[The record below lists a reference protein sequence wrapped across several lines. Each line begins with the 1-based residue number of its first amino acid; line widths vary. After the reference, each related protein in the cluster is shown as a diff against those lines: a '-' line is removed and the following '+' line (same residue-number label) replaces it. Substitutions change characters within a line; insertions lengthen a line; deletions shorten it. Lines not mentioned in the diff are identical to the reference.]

1 MQVTSPLRKFM
12 LTSPQMEDKHT
23 MSDKVTKLMARIK
36 ALEDELEEAFD
47 EQRAALNMRI
57 EHGRAVF
64 DKEVQRRHA
73 ALRTGLLQYIVG
85 SRPLIVLTA
94 PVIYAVIIPFV
105 LLDLFVTIYQAVCF
119 PVYGIEKVRRRDYLA
134 IDRHRLQYLNA
145 LEKLNCVYCG
155 YGNGLLAYAS
165 EIAGRTEKFW
175 CPIKH
180 AQRMA
185 RSHHHYPE
193 FADYGDADA
202 YRARVDN
209 WPHHLKDDEET

>member
-1 MQVTSPLRKFM
+1 MT
-12 LTSPQMEDKHT
+12 
-23 MSDKVTKLMARIK
+23 DKVSALINQIK
-36 ALEDELEEAFD
+36 ALEDELEDAFE
-47 EQRAALNMRI
+47 EQRKALHLRI

-64 DKEVQRRHA
+64 DKEIQRQHA
-73 ALRTGLLQYIVG
+73 ALRTSLLKYVVG

-94 PVIYAVIIPFV
+94 PFIYAVIIPFV
-105 LLDLFVTIYQAVCF
+105 LLDLFVTVYQAICF
-119 PVYGIEKVRRRDYLA
+119 PVYGIEKVRRGDYLS

-165 EIAGRTEKFW
+165 EIAGRTERFW

-185 RSHHHYPE
+185 RTHPYYPD
-193 FADYGDADA
+193 FADYGDAEA
-202 YRARVDN
+202 YRKKIEDLSAHPKNPD
-209 WPHHLKDDEET
+209 

>member
-1 MQVTSPLRKFM
+1 
-12 LTSPQMEDKHT
+12 
-23 MSDKVTKLMARIK
+23 MSDKVTALIARIK
-36 ALEDELEEAFD
+36 ALEDELEQEFE
-47 EQRAALNMRI
+47 EQRTALNMHI
-57 EHGRAVF
+57 ERGRAVF
-64 DKEVQRRHA
+64 DKEVQRRHK
-73 ALRTGLLQYIVG
+73 ALRTGLLKYVVG

-119 PVYGIEKVRRRDYLA
+119 PVYGIDKVRRRDYIA

-155 YGNGLLAYAS
+155 YGNGLLAYAA

-185 RSHHHYPE
+185 RTHAQYPE

-202 YRARVDN
+202 YRARVAA
-209 WPHHLKDDEET
+209 LKNHPNNAHEPD

>member
-1 MQVTSPLRKFM
+1 
-12 LTSPQMEDKHT
+12 
-23 MSDKVTKLMARIK
+23 MSDKINTLIARIK
-36 ALEDELEEAFD
+36 SLEDELEEAFD

-105 LLDLFVTIYQAVCF
+105 LLDVFVTIYQAICF

-134 IDRHRLQYLNA
+134 VDRHRLQYLNA

-155 YGNGLLAYAS
+155 YGNGLLAYAG
-165 EIAGRTEKFW
+165 EVAGRTEKFW

-185 RSHHHYPE
+185 RTHAHYPE
-193 FADYGDADA
+193 FADFGDAEA
-202 YRARVDN
+202 YRKRVAD
-209 WPHHLKDDEET
+209 LKNHPKKAGKSD